1 MRGYI
6 KLNDMTDDEKT
17 QHRTN
22 QLRKSRYN
30 YYQNKKMLIIDI
42 EKLNETIEKQDKK
55 INELLLDKDTMR
67 AEIDNYKLLYNE
79 LLDKMK

>member
-1 MRGYI
+1 MRCFT

-42 EKLNETIEKQDKK
+42 EKLNESIQKQDKK
-55 INELLLDKDTMR
+55 NK
-67 AEIDNYKLLYNE
+67 
-79 LLDKMK
+79 

>member
-1 MRGYI
+1 
-6 KLNDMTDDEKT
+6 MTDDEKT

-55 INELLLDKDTMR
+55 INELLLDKDNMR

-79 LLDKMK
+79 LLDTMK

>member
-1 MRGYI
+1 MRGHT

-55 INELLLDKDTMR
+55 INELLLDKDNMR
-67 AEIDNYKLLYNE
+67 AETDYYKLLYNE
-79 LLDKMK
+79 LSDTMK

>member
-1 MRGYI
+1 MRCYT

-42 EKLNETIEKQDKK
+42 EKLNESIQKQDNK
-55 INELLLDKDTMR
+55 INELLLDKDNMR

>member
-1 MRGYI
+1 MRCYT

-22 QLRKSRYN
+22 QLRKSRYT

-42 EKLNETIEKQDKK
+42 EKLNETIENQVKK
-55 INELLLDKDTMR
+55 INELLLDKDNMR
-67 AEIDNYKLLYNE
+67 TEIDNYKLLYNE
-79 LLDKMK
+79 LLDKIK

>member
-1 MRGYI
+1 MRGYV
-6 KLNDMTDDEKT
+6 KLNDMTDEEKS

-42 EKLNETIEKQDKK
+42 EKLNETIDKQYKK
-55 INELLLDKDTMR
+55 INELEIDKYNMK
-67 AEIDNYKLLYNE
+67 AEIDNYKILYNE
-79 LLDKMK
+79 LLDKIK